1 MAQGHK
7 FQDLEET
14 GEALVA
20 FINSSQPEKLKQV
33 KKEYQALSESHI
45 ETKKIVT
52 QILKGTFLDSV
63 TSTSLVQYIIIQFLC
78 LFLYSENLPCF
89 IFIYHPSDLALTEEN
104 ACQKFL
110 DLEKHK
116 MQKALDCDK
125 VEKQF
130 EQYTA
135 KNQMTKS
142 ELQYPLA
149 FCAWIKL
156 FLHRML
162 GHK

>member
-33 KKEYQALSESHI
+33 KKEHQALSESHI

-63 TSTSLVQYIIIQFLC
+63 TSKSLVQYIIQFYLS
-78 LFLYSENLPCF
+78 LSLLGEFAMFHIHLPSLRF
-89 IFIYHPSDLALTEEN
+89 G
-104 ACQKFL
+104 
-110 DLEKHK
+110 LE
-116 MQKALDCDK
+116 
-125 VEKQF
+125 
-130 EQYTA
+130 
-135 KNQMTKS
+135 
-142 ELQYPLA
+142 
-149 FCAWIKL
+149 
-156 FLHRML
+156 
-162 GHK
+162 